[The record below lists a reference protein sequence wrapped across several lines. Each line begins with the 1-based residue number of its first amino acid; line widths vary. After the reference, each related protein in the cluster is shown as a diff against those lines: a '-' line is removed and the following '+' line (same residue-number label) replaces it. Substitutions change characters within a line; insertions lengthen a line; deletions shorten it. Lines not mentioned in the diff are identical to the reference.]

1 MKRIYILDEAVS
13 SQRNGIGTFLS
24 QLIDCCKKGNEIT
37 LVSFNADVKEFALT
51 SIGHGIKQMC
61 FPPFPGG
68 GFTQHGDIVSLF
80 FKMYIED
87 TSDNVFI
94 VNHSPC
100 SELLAA
106 IRQTLP
112 LSKIV
117 FIIHDLGWTSLLL
130 GDMERYKKIIRRR
143 NHAGIRQKYSMLLE
157 RYEEDKKIYDTADR
171 VICLSEDTQALLTE
185 TYRVEPFKIVRCV
198 NGLKDA
204 KRTIADIVE
213 VRKELLIGTDE
224 QILLFVG
231 RSTRQKGAY
240 ALLKAFEKV
249 VAKQKNVRLVIA
261 GSGNFED
268 LLKKHSPIAHRI
280 TFTGLLDKE
289 LLYKWYAVA
298 DIGILP
304 SYNEQ
309 CSYTGIEMM
318 MHGLPVIATDGYG
331 ARNMFQD
338 GRNARIA
345 SIHSYRKEDV
355 FVENLEKAITDLLE
369 HDDLCQQLSVQAR
382 RTYEEKY
389 RLSAMR
395 RNYQAMLKYL

>member
-24 QLIDCCKKGNEIT
+24 QLIDCCKKGNEVT

-171 VICLSEDTQALLTE
+171 VICLSEDTQALLVD

-204 KRTIADIVE
+204 ICYSLA
-213 VRKELLIGTDE
+213 
-224 QILLFVG
+224 
-231 RSTRQKGAY
+231 
-240 ALLKAFEKV
+240 
-249 VAKQKNVRLVIA
+249 
-261 GSGNFED
+261 
-268 LLKKHSPIAHRI
+268 
-280 TFTGLLDKE
+280 
-289 LLYKWYAVA
+289 
-298 DIGILP
+298 
-304 SYNEQ
+304 
-309 CSYTGIEMM
+309 
-318 MHGLPVIATDGYG
+318 GLPDKKGL
-331 ARNMFQD
+331 MP
-338 GRNARIA
+338 
-345 SIHSYRKEDV
+345 
-355 FVENLEKAITDLLE
+355 
-369 HDDLCQQLSVQAR
+369 C
-382 RTYEEKY
+382 
-389 RLSAMR
+389 
-395 RNYQAMLKYL
+395 